1 MSRSVTLVG
10 TDVGV
15 KIEHGHVVAEF
26 DNVSDAVLDMPFN
39 DAVTTAVLFPESV
52 PALAVNVAAD

>member
-1 MSRSVTLVG
+1 MVG

-52 PALAVNVAAD
+52 PALVVNVAAD

>member
-1 MSRSVTLVG
+1 MTLVG